1 MVWPG
6 KNVLA
11 LVHGYRG
18 RLTVGKTEPLFSIN
32 GHISIIVRRS
42 QPSVEGQAVG
52 HDSFKPFY
60 CTGWQPLAH
69 RDGAGRYRHLECRW
83 LAFQSY
89 SFLVHLTWYA
99 PSILRSPV
107 LVDRLGIF
115 EQRLCYDSDSEA

>member
-1 MVWPG
+1 M
-6 KNVLA
+6 LA
-11 LVHGYRG
+11 LVHGCRG
-18 RLTVGKTEPLFSIN
+18 CLTVRKTEPLFSVN

-60 CTGWQPLAH
+60 CAGWQPLAH

-89 SFLVHLTWYA
+89 SFLVHLTWNG
-99 PSILRSPV
+99 PSVLRSLV
-107 LVDRLGIF
+107 MVDRLGIF
-115 EQRLCYDSDSEA
+115 EQCLGYDSDSEA